1 MASKNSQ
8 NKSDPKINNQSDID
22 NYIDKLISQ
31 SEKEIETL
39 FAKRFKTIKQEIAD
53 MFEKYQSDDV
63 HVTWTEFNK
72 YNRLNKE
79 LDRIAQMLTDD
90 YSRVAKTIKQTQQ
103 NAYIEKFMM
112 SLYLYEMASQTS
124 MQFDV
129 PNAQTIQRAIE
140 QPIEFIKLV
149 PTLQKHRDEVLKKIR
164 LHITQG
170 IISGEG
176 YSKIA
181 KALRDDIG
189 MTKAQSTR
197 VARTEAGRV
206 MSQAGLD
213 SATVAQENGLQMYKY
228 WYATKDT
235 RTRDTHRHLDGSKKK
250 IDEPFKS
257 SGCVGQAPKLFV
269 GVASAKENINCRCKL
284 MYYISE
290 DDLPTTMT
298 VKKDNRTK
306 QNIPFVRYR
315 HWERMKREQSKKKN
329 KK

>member
-1 MASKNSQ
+1 MT
-8 NKSDPKINNQSDID
+8 NKDNPKINNQNDID
-22 NYIDKLISQ
+22 NYINQLIKQ
-31 SEKEIETL
+31 AESELEIL
-39 FAKRFKTIKQEIAD
+39 FSRRLKQIQQEIAD

-79 LDRIAQMLTDD
+79 LIRIGEMLTED
-90 YSRVAKTIKQTQQ
+90 YREVVKTIRQTQQ
-103 NAYIEKFMM
+103 NAYIEKFLM

-129 PNAQTIQRAIE
+129 PTASVINKAIE

-164 LHITQG
+164 IHITQG
-170 IISGEG
+170 IMSGEG

-189 MTKAQSTR
+189 MTKAQSQR
-197 VARTEAGRV
+197 VARTEAGRA

-213 SATVAQENGLQMYKY
+213 SAKVAKDNGLTGMKKR
-228 WYATKDT
+228 WLATKDN
-235 RTRDTHRHLDGSKKK
+235 RTRDTHRHLDGKA
-250 IDEPFKS
+250 IDIDDNFHS

-284 MYYISE
+284 LYYFDE
-290 DDLPTTMT
+290 DELPTVM
-298 VKKDNRTK
+298 RTK
-306 QNIPFVRYR
+306 DDGVIPFVTYR
-315 HWERMKREQSKKKN
+315 EWEKQKRKASA
-329 KK
+329 